1 MMSCSSAVGPGR
13 RRVLVVDD
21 SAFMRRLVSEIV
33 ASSGEFEVVGTARDG
48 LDALR
53 QMPLLD
59 PDLVTLDVDM
69 PNLDGLG
76 CLDRIMQEWP
86 RPVVMLSAGGRDGG
100 ADATLRALDR
110 GAVEFVRKPS
120 GAISLDLELV
130 SEQLLDAL
138 RAAASVTQLQVSG
151 PSPARAVRTNSR
163 VAPDSSD
170 VLGSAHDREPRAA
183 ARVASRFASRASS
196 GAGTGALLQSQGR
209 SPSFV
214 VCIAASTGGPAALS
228 QLVPQLPRFARA
240 AVLIVQH
247 MPPGFTA
254 SFAERLH
261 GLSRL
266 AVHEAMHGEP
276 LQAGHA
282 YVAPGGF
289 HLRVGGA
296 AHAPA
301 VLLDQEPT
309 EWGVRPAADRL
320 FKSAAASFGAA
331 CLGVVLTGMGR
342 DGAEGVLAIRRAGGL
357 AVVQERSSCVIPGM
371 PDAAL
376 NLAGADEVVA
386 LCDMHRAIER
396 LVLGQGIAEDDRV
409 MPSGGDMCAQEHTHR

>member
-1 MMSCSSAVGPGR
+1 MWSSSQPAIVR

-21 SAFMRRLVSEIV
+21 SAFMRRLVSDIV
-33 ASSGEFEVVGTARDG
+33 ASSGEFVVIGTARDG

-53 QMPLLD
+53 QIALLD

-69 PNLDGLG
+69 PQLDGLA

-86 RPVVMLSAGGRDGG
+86 RPVVMLSAGGTDGG
-100 ADATLRALDR
+100 VDATLHALDR

-138 RAAASVTQLQVSG
+138 RAAAVATQLPVLKHVR
-151 PSPARAVRTNSR
+151 SP
-163 VAPDSSD
+163 DH
-170 VLGSAHDREPRAA
+170 GH
-183 ARVASRFASRASS
+183 
-196 GAGTGALLQSQGR
+196 GATSMAERSTGQP
-209 SPSFV
+209 PSFV

-228 QLVPQLPRFARA
+228 QLIPRLPRFERA
-240 AVLIVQH
+240 AVVIVQH

-254 SFAERLH
+254 SFAGRLH
-261 GLSRL
+261 GVSRL

-276 LQAGHA
+276 LQAGHV

-289 HLRVGGA
+289 HMRLGGTRR
-296 AHAPA
+296 APV
-301 VLLDQEPT
+301 VLLDQEPA

-320 FKSAAASFGAA
+320 FKSAAQCFGTA

-342 DGAEGVLAIRRAGGL
+342 DGANGLLAIRSVGGL
-357 AVVQERSSCVIPGM
+357 AIVQERASCVIPGM

-376 NLAGADEVVA
+376 RVAGADDIVA
-386 LCDMHRAIER
+386 LSDMHTAIAQIVAGQSGATDH
-396 LVLGQGIAEDDRV
+396 LVAR
-409 MPSGGDMCAQEHTHR
+409 SA

>member
-1 MMSCSSAVGPGR
+1 MSCSSVPDRPR

-21 SAFMRRLVSEIV
+21 SAFMRRLVSDIV
-33 ASSGEFEVVGTARDG
+33 ASSGEFDVVGTARDG

-69 PNLDGLG
+69 PNLDGLA
-76 CLDRIMQEWP
+76 CLDRIMREWP
-86 RPVVMLSAGGRDGG
+86 RPVVMLSAGGSDGG

-130 SEQLLDAL
+130 RDQLLEAL
-138 RAAASVTQLQVSG
+138 RAAASVTQLG
-151 PSPARAVRTNSR
+151 IPLPSPTL
-163 VAPDSSD
+163 VAPDSAMR
-170 VLGSAHDREPRAA
+170 GSAHDR
-183 ARVASRFASRASS
+183 
-196 GAGTGALLQSQGR
+196 GLR
-209 SPSFV
+209 SPARGTSRSMHGQVPSFI

-228 QLVPQLPRFARA
+228 QIIPQLPRFERA

-247 MPPGFTA
+247 MPAGFTA
-254 SFAERLH
+254 SFASRLH
-261 GLSRL
+261 GISRL

-276 LQAGHA
+276 LNAGHV

-289 HLRVGGA
+289 HLRVGGTPL
-296 AHAPA
+296 APVA
-301 VLLDQEPT
+301 LLDQEPT

-320 FKSAAASFGAA
+320 FKSAASCYDAA

-342 DGAEGVLAIRRAGGL
+342 DGADGLLAIRQAGGIG
-357 AVVQERSSCVIPGM
+357 VVQERSSCVIPGM
-371 PDAAL
+371 PDSAL
-376 NLAGADEVVA
+376 RVAGADDVVSLA
-386 LCDMHRAIER
+386 DLPHAIEQ
-396 LVLGQGIAEDDRV
+396 LVSSHGVADDSVADDGVEKIA
-409 MPSGGDMCAQEHTHR
+409 

>member
-1 MMSCSSAVGPGR
+1 MSSSSTAMTGR

-21 SAFMRRLVSEIV
+21 SAFMRRLVSELV
-33 ASSGEFEVVGTARDG
+33 ASSGEFDVVGTARDG

-69 PNLDGLG
+69 PNLDGLA
-76 CLDRIMQEWP
+76 CLERIMQDWP
-86 RPVVMLSAGGRDGG
+86 RPVVMLSAGGSDGG
-100 ADATLRALDR
+100 ADATLQALDR

-138 RAAASVTQLQVSG
+138 RAAASVTLLRVPE
-151 PSPARAVRTNSR
+151 PSPALVSA
-163 VAPDSSD
+163 SSAIR
-170 VLGSAHDREPRAA
+170 GSAHDRGLRSPAHPSA
-183 ARVASRFASRASS
+183 HSR
-196 GAGTGALLQSQGR
+196 GQP
-209 SPSFV
+209 PSFV

-228 QLVPQLPRFARA
+228 QLIPQLPRFERA
-240 AVLIVQH
+240 AVMIVQH
-247 MPPGFTA
+247 MPAGFTA
-254 SFAERLH
+254 SFAGRLH
-261 GLSRL
+261 GISRL
-266 AVHEAMHGEP
+266 SVHEAMHGEP

-289 HLRVGGA
+289 HLRLGGTRQ
-296 AHAPA
+296 APVA
-301 VLLDQEPT
+301 LLDQEPT

-320 FKSAAASFGAA
+320 FKSVAQCYGAA

-342 DGAEGVLAIRRAGGL
+342 DGADGLLAIRQAGGL
-357 AVVQERSSCVIPGM
+357 AIVQERTTCVIPGM
-371 PDAAL
+371 PDSAL
-376 NLAGADEVVA
+376 RVAGADDVVG

-396 LVLGQGIAEDDRV
+396 LVVGQGIAEDDSVARI
-409 MPSGGDMCAQEHTHR
+409 A